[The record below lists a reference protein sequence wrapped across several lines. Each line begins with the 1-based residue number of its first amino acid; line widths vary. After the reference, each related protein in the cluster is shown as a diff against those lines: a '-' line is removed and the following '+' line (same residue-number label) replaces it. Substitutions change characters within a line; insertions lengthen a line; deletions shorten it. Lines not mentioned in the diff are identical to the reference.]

1 MCTGALRRIF
11 MNKPFEPRTPE
22 DIAEHLKELHF
33 KKKLVGGVDELQV
46 WEAINSLNDYYAQIY
61 RIQEVQNEALL
72 AERDKTLR
80 QYQQILS
87 KYRKS

>member
-1 MCTGALRRIF
+1 
-11 MNKPFEPRTPE
+11 MNKPFEPCTPE
-22 DIAEHLKELHF
+22 DIAEYLKELHF

>member
-1 MCTGALRRIF
+1 
-11 MNKPFEPRTPE
+11 MNKPFEPCTPE
-22 DIAEHLKELHF
+22 DIAEYLKELHF

-61 RIQEVQNEALL
+61 RILEVQNEALL